1 MEIKKQP
8 VSIHVPQVLEGSAAS
23 SSRVLP
29 QGSQRNAAGVAE
41 GELPKSF
48 GNSLMPMA
56 SASYSQPD
64 LSGNAG
70 FGTRVDSMTRWMT
83 PRRTNT
89 LEIEEGKI
97 GNLTNLYQLLYPSKE
112 STTDILDVALKSAKG
127 ATYAAMSILVFLMA
141 GFIVL
146 VFFFYE
152 YVVPAVAAI

>member
-23 SSRVLP
+23 SNRVLP

-41 GELPKSF
+41 GERPKSF

-70 FGTRVDSMTRWMT
+70 FASMLNFSKYWYLSVTFQILCHFLLSSMVTWLLGFYSWLLGFYVSSARELEVGCLCWSLWTRDTMHMHV
-83 PRRTNT
+83 
-89 LEIEEGKI
+89 
-97 GNLTNLYQLLYPSKE
+97 
-112 STTDILDVALKSAKG
+112 VAKG
-127 ATYAAMSILVFLMA
+127 
-141 GFIVL
+141 
-146 VFFFYE
+146 
-152 YVVPAVAAI
+152 